1 MGDYY
6 EILRSEAEATEAYYL
21 DQADHYDAEPDE
33 DDWLTGPPWQE
44 ADEDTPF

>member
-6 EILRSEAEATEAYYL
+6 EILREIHESAEAYYL
-21 DQADHYDAEPDE
+21 DQDHYDTEPDM